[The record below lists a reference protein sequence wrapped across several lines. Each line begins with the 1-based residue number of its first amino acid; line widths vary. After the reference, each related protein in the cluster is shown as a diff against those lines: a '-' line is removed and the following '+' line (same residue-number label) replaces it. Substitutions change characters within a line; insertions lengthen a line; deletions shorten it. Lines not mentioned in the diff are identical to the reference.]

1 MLSNKINLVFF
12 TPATFWFLRLAVI
25 LNEILIVFS
34 EIKLKIGQNSIQSK
48 LKVFG
53 DDIFRS
59 VESHQG
65 ESKVQWIMKYLSV
78 NVIIAVVVVVAS
90 APEIE
95 ISSAELSRRVSRN
108 LVSC

>member
-1 MLSNKINLVFF
+1 M
-12 TPATFWFLRLAVI
+12 
-25 LNEILIVFS
+25 
-34 EIKLKIGQNSIQSK
+34 GQNSIQSK

-59 VESHQG
+59 VESRQG

-108 LVSC
+108 LVSR

>member
-1 MLSNKINLVFF
+1 
-12 TPATFWFLRLAVI
+12 
-25 LNEILIVFS
+25 
-34 EIKLKIGQNSIQSK
+34 
-48 LKVFG
+48 
-53 DDIFRS
+53 
-59 VESHQG
+59 
-65 ESKVQWIMKYLSV
+65 MKYLSV